1 MLQHQHLRAKPS
13 LTAPPNVFTKS
24 QRCQNVTLLS
34 LITIITIVNWQR
46 SDNFKDR
53 EVRRELFQLTYL
65 EDPDVGEISLSV
77 MVSQEE
83 LETLKMFCRGGE
95 NCCGKAD
102 NRLCGEG
109 EEKL

>member
-1 MLQHQHLRAKPS
+1 M
-13 LTAPPNVFTKS
+13 TAPPNASKKS
-24 QRCQNVTLLS
+24 QRCQNVTLLG
-34 LITIITIVNWQR
+34 LTTIITIVNWQR

-53 EVRRELFQLTYL
+53 ELRLELLQLTYL
-65 EDPDVGEISLSV
+65 EDPDVGEISVSV
-77 MVSQEE
+77 MVSHEE

-109 EEKL
+109 EKKL